1 VKAFSDLAEPKVLA
15 AAVSAR
21 PVHRHALPPG
31 PRFKSI
37 VGGAMVLMTGIL
49 IARS

>member
-1 VKAFSDLAEPKVLA
+1 LKAFSDRAEPEVLA
-15 AAVSAR
+15 AAISAR
-21 PVHRHALPPG
+21 RVHGHALPAG
-31 PRFKSI
+31 RRFKSI